1 MLPFHTIR
9 NFPIESKN
17 ETSKGFSLIELLVVF
32 VIITILLGLG
42 VDYTLSFIR
51 DRKVEGDVLRIYTLL
66 KEAQINAKITKEEI
80 IGDLINNGQILVL
93 KYGNGTI
100 YNNLTLSVPFKF
112 KDSTKTLKISPLG
125 FFTYGNSIYADIPNR
140 ASYNCVK
147 YYFLRIC
154 QGKWNSTQRNC
165 ICQF

>member
-1 MLPFHTIR
+1 M
-9 NFPIESKN
+9 
-17 ETSKGFSLIELLVVF
+17 VVF

-100 YNNLTLSVPFKF
+100 
-112 KDSTKTLKISPLG
+112 
-125 FFTYGNSIYADIPNR
+125 
-140 ASYNCVK
+140 
-147 YYFLRIC
+147 
-154 QGKWNSTQRNC
+154 
-165 ICQF
+165 